1 MNQQQLSIKN
11 FAAWLERYLIYLKSE
26 RLLSPHTIET
36 RATDLRQFGGFLREE
51 KAAPQSGVQRLH
63 VRKYLAVLSR
73 SGLAAR
79 TINQKLVTLRTFF
92 KFLAREGGMDHNPTA
107 NLVAL
112 KTPKRL
118 PAVIAASK
126 LSAALQLPDAASAE
140 GVRDRAILEV
150 FYNCGLR
157 RQELL
162 NLDIGDVDLRN
173 LQVRVLGKGAKERIV
188 PLGRAA
194 MHAIAQWLEKRQE
207 FCFDQNE
214 NALFV
219 NQHGVRMTTS
229 QIYYRVRLYLKQV
242 TEIDKAHPHVLRHS
256 FATHLLDGG
265 ADLMAVKEMLGHSS
279 LATTQIYTHVSAARL
294 KAVYRQAH
302 PRAELGCLKS
312 ESFAEKAKTVR
323 G

>member
-11 FAAWLERYLIYLKSE
+11 FEVWLERYLIYLKSE
-26 RLLSPHTIET
+26 RLLVPHTIET
-36 RATDLRQFGGFLREE
+36 RATDLRQFGDFLREE
-51 KAAPQSGVQRLH
+51 KAPQSGVQRMH
-63 VRKYLAVLSR
+63 VRKYMAMLSR
-73 SGLAAR
+73 GGLAAR

-92 KFLAREGGMDHNPTA
+92 KFLAREGGIDHNPTA

-118 PAVIAASK
+118 PAVIAAPK
-126 LSAALQLPDAASAE
+126 LSAALQLPDADSPE

-173 LQVRVLGKGAKERIV
+173 LQIRVLGKGAKERIV

-194 MHAIAQWLEKRQE
+194 MSAIAQWLDKRGE
-207 FCFDQNE
+207 FCSDQNQK
-214 NALFV
+214 ALFV
-219 NQHGVRMTTS
+219 NHHGDRMTTS
-229 QIYYRVRLYLKQV
+229 QIYYRVRQYLKQV
-242 TEIDKAHPHVLRHS
+242 AEIDKAHPHVLRHS
-256 FATHLLDGG
+256 FATHLLDSG
-265 ADLMAVKEMLGHSS
+265 ADLMAVKEMLGHST

-302 PRAELGCLKS
+302 PRAELS
-312 ESFAEKAKTVR
+312 AVANES
-323 G
+323 

>member
-26 RLLSPHTIET
+26 RLLAPHTIET
-36 RATDLRQFGGFLREE
+36 RATDLRQFSDFLREE
-51 KAAPQSGVQRLH
+51 KAPQSGVQRLH
-63 VRKYLAVLSR
+63 VRKYIALLSR
-73 SGLAAR
+73 GGLAAR

-92 KFLAREGGMDHNPTA
+92 KFLAREGGMAHNPTA

-118 PAVIAASK
+118 PAVIAAPK
-126 LSAALQLPDAASAE
+126 LSAALQLPDAASAA

-150 FYNCGLR
+150 FYDCGLR

-162 NLDIGDVDLRN
+162 NLDIDDVDLRN
-173 LQVRVLGKGAKERIV
+173 LQIRVLGKGAKERIV

-194 MHAIAQWLEKRQE
+194 MSAIVQWLEKRQE
-207 FCFDQNE
+207 LCSNQNE
-214 NALFV
+214 KALFV
-219 NQHGVRMTTS
+219 NHHGARMTTS
-229 QIYYRVRLYLKQV
+229 QIYYRVRQYLKQV
-242 TEIDKAHPHVLRHS
+242 AEIDKAHPHVLRHS

-265 ADLMAVKEMLGHSS
+265 ADLMAVKEMLGHST

-302 PRAELGCLKS
+302 PRAELEGMI
-312 ESFAEKAKTVR
+312 KAD
-323 G
+323 

>member
-11 FAAWLERYLIYLKSE
+11 FEAWLERYLIYLKSE
-26 RLLSPHTIET
+26 RLLTPHTIEA
-36 RATDLRQFGGFLREE
+36 RATDLRQFGDFLREE
-51 KAAPQSGVQRLH
+51 KATDAVQRMH
-63 VRKYLAVLSR
+63 VRKYLALLSR
-73 SGLAAR
+73 GGLAAR
-79 TINQKLVTLRTFF
+79 TINQKLVTLLTFF

-118 PAVIAASK
+118 PAVIAAPK
-126 LSAALQLPDAASAE
+126 LSAVLQLPDAASAE
-140 GVRDRAILEV
+140 GVRDRTILEV

-162 NLDIGDVDLRN
+162 NLDVGDVDLRN
-173 LQVRVLGKGAKERIV
+173 LQIRVLGKGAKERIV

-194 MHAIAQWLEKRQE
+194 MSAIAEWLEKRQE
-207 FCFDQNE
+207 FCSDQNE
-214 NALFV
+214 KALFV
-219 NQHGVRMTTS
+219 NQHGVRMTAS
-229 QIYYRVRLYLKQV
+229 QLYYRVRQYLKQV
-242 TEIDKAHPHVLRHS
+242 AEIDKAHPHVLRHS

-302 PRAELGCLKS
+302 PRAELEVMKY
-312 ESFAEKAKTVR
+312 ED
-323 G
+323 